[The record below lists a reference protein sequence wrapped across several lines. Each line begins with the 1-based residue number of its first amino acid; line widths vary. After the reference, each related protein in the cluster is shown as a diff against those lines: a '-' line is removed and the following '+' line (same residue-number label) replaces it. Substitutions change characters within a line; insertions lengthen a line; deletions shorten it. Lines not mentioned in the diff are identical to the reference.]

1 MHIIGAADEPLGRI
15 AHDGAIILPMN
26 RGACQYRTGIPGS
39 LHRARAI
46 VLRTNVSRLI
56 TPDQDFP
63 AFIKAGEEYA
73 HEPPLNAR
81 ISCQNWRYGRGFLVL
96 GESGN
101 AFDAQ
106 RWRGPVWVHGRP
118 CRARRRRGGF
128 TPVSGPAGPRPARP
142 GRATGMNRD
151 VSLSCCV
158 RFPFID

>member
-1 MHIIGAADEPLGRI
+1 MRRSLPASIENKIKSYTNPVRQLSTVSNYVHIIGAADEPLGRI

-46 VLRTNVSRLI
+46 ALRTNVSRLI

-81 ISCQNWRYGRGFLVL
+81 ISCQNWRCGRGR
-96 GESGN
+96 
-101 AFDAQ
+101 Q
-106 RWRGPVWVHGRP
+106 P
-118 CRARRRRGGF
+118 
-128 TPVSGPAGPRPARP
+128 
-142 GRATGMNRD
+142 
-151 VSLSCCV
+151 
-158 RFPFID
+158 